1 MSLLYLLP
9 ILLLYTHR
17 SPADFAQA
25 KFVAVRR
32 KFGYFPSGNPKNYV
46 FRRAISDRPYM
57 LHFAMKLFDSLGAK
71 PTAILGVSP
80 KMKSF
85 SPGENLCLTTGAVHA
100 IMMS

>member
-46 FRRAISDRPYM
+46 FRRAISDRPYK
-57 LHFAMKLFDSLGAK
+57 LHCKLNFFDGLR
-71 PTAILGVSP
+71 AIPFGMAL
-80 KMKSF
+80 
-85 SPGENLCLTTGAVHA
+85 AV
-100 IMMS
+100 